1 MAEKKNTE
9 TEKYLNLPILT
20 PEEEREIEERE
31 ARLEAARK
39 AAAEK
44 AGSTAEGSAGFAG
57 RTLYASPA
65 TGRVKA
71 DGGIA
76 VNSAAPS
83 PAQNPAPVPTPA
95 SLSSPAPKSVL
106 SSEQSPESFSIPSS
120 TSSVSSARTASSA
133 TSAPQT
139 NPEYYS
145 SDGADVNAAAVASA
159 VLGGGSDNPGEQASD
174 ADASTLSEIAAW
186 GENTGVSPEG
196 SMEVNPDD
204 LSGID
209 RETAATILSATD
221 LFKTCILPDKTEL
234 QERILKTK
242 SDIIVGD
249 HSRIEFGLY
258 GEDIAVCECTEV
270 FGDIVASGDLRIDN
284 FCDIFGTVI
293 CNGDAY
299 IGEGVKIHGKMTI
312 GGNLDIADSVTIE
325 KEYQTFGL
333 ISIRSPVPVITYL
346 IIYIFALLQISGE
359 KAAEKKLN
367 SMLSGVQ
374 STPLVL
380 PPKTTMDLAYF
391 AVQTP
396 MEVGVNCRLHGNIR
410 AQSVKIKRDTT
421 LFGSVSAAESVKIGV
436 RDAIH
441 GDVAGKSIRIS
452 RGADVLGD
460 LIGGTVWLHEDAH
473 VSGVIKASEGLTF
486 GSGD

>member
-1 MAEKKNTE
+1 MAEKQKET

-20 PEEEREIEERE
+20 PEEEQEIEERE
-31 ARLEAARK
+31 ERLAAERK

-44 AGSTAEGSAGFAG
+44 AAAAKKAAEAKAGGADMKRTAVYAG
-57 RTLYASPA
+57 RELRASPSS
-65 TGRVKA
+65 GRVIVA
-71 DGGIA
+71 DD
-76 VNSAAPS
+76 VMTDTRSAK
-83 PAQNPAPVPTPA
+83 T
-95 SLSSPAPKSVL
+95 
-106 SSEQSPESFSIPSS
+106 E
-120 TSSVSSARTASSA
+120 
-133 TSAPQT
+133 
-139 NPEYYS
+139 
-145 SDGADVNAAAVASA
+145 AAAKTDGDVDAAAIASA
-159 VLGGGSDNPGEQASD
+159 VLGGSTDSSESGKEEPAKEASD
-174 ADASTLSEIAAW
+174 ADASLITEILTGEELNEQLSK
-186 GENTGVSPEG
+186 
-196 SMEVNPDD
+196 
-204 LSGID
+204 LD
-209 RETAATILSATD
+209 REALETVLSATD
-221 LFKTCILPDKTEL
+221 IFKTCILPNKTEL

-249 HSRIEFGLY
+249 HSKIEFGLY
-258 GEDIAVCECTEV
+258 GEDIAVCECTQIY
-270 FGDIVASGDLRIDN
+270 GDIVASGDLRIDN

-299 IGEGVKIHGKMTI
+299 VGEGVKIHGKMTI

-346 IIYIFALLQISGE
+346 IIYIFALLQINGE
-359 KAAEKKLN
+359 KAAEKKLD
-367 SMLSGVQ
+367 SMLSGAQ
-374 STPLVL
+374 ATPLVL
-380 PPKTTMDLAYF
+380 PPRTTMDLAYF

-396 MEVGVNCRLHGNIR
+396 MDIGVNCRLHGNIR

-441 GDVAGKSIRIS
+441 GDVAAKSIRIS

-460 LIGGTVWLHEDAH
+460 LIGETVWLHEDAH
-473 VSGVIKASEGLTF
+473 VSGVIKATEGLTF

>member
-1 MAEKKNTE
+1 MAERQKET

-20 PEEEREIEERE
+20 PEEEQEIEERE
-31 ARLEAARK
+31 ERLAAERK

-44 AGSTAEGSAGFAG
+44 AAAAKREAKAGETDAKAGRAEAEGTAVYAG
-57 RTLYASPA
+57 RKLRTSPSS
-65 TGRVKA
+65 GRVIVADDAPGVAPSVNTPSVKTEAAAKA
-71 DGGIA
+71 DGDI
-76 VNSAAPS
+76 
-83 PAQNPAPVPTPA
+83 
-95 SLSSPAPKSVL
+95 
-106 SSEQSPESFSIPSS
+106 
-120 TSSVSSARTASSA
+120 
-133 TSAPQT
+133 
-139 NPEYYS
+139 
-145 SDGADVNAAAVASA
+145 DAAAIASA
-159 VLGGGSDNPGEQASD
+159 VLGGSTDSPESGKDESPKEASD
-174 ADASTLSEIAAW
+174 ADASLIT
-186 GENTGVSPEG
+186 
-196 SMEVNPDD
+196 EV
-204 LSGID
+204 LSGEELNEQLSKLD
-209 RETAATILSATD
+209 REALETVLSATD
-221 LFKTCILPDKTEL
+221 IFKTCILPNKTEL
-234 QERILKTK
+234 QERILKTT

-258 GEDIAVCECTEV
+258 GEDIAVCECTEIY
-270 FGDIVASGDLRIDN
+270 GDIVASGDLRIDN

-293 CNGDAY
+293 CNGDTY

-346 IIYIFALLQISGE
+346 IIYIFALLQINGE
-359 KAAEKKLN
+359 KAAEKKLD
-367 SMLSGVQ
+367 SMLSGAQ
-374 STPLVL
+374 TTPLVL

-396 MEVGVNCRLHGNIR
+396 MDVGVNCRLHGNIR

>member
-1 MAEKKNTE
+1 MAEKQKET

-20 PEEEREIEERE
+20 PEEEQEIEERE
-31 ARLEAARK
+31 ERLAAERK

-44 AGSTAEGSAGFAG
+44 AAAAKREAKAGETDAKAGGGDAKGTAVYAG
-57 RTLYASPA
+57 RKLRASPSS
-65 TGRVKA
+65 GRVIVADDARRDTTSVKTEAAAKA
-71 DGGIA
+71 DGDI
-76 VNSAAPS
+76 
-83 PAQNPAPVPTPA
+83 
-95 SLSSPAPKSVL
+95 
-106 SSEQSPESFSIPSS
+106 
-120 TSSVSSARTASSA
+120 
-133 TSAPQT
+133 
-139 NPEYYS
+139 
-145 SDGADVNAAAVASA
+145 DAAAIASA
-159 VLGGGSDNPGEQASD
+159 VLGGSADSPESEKEEPAKEASD
-174 ADASTLSEIAAW
+174 ADASLLTEVLTGEELNEQLSK
-186 GENTGVSPEG
+186 
-196 SMEVNPDD
+196 
-204 LSGID
+204 LD
-209 RETAATILSATD
+209 REELETVLSATD
-221 LFKTCILPDKTEL
+221 IFKTCILPNKTEL

-242 SDIIVGD
+242 NDIIVGD

-258 GEDIAVCECTEV
+258 GEDIAVCECTQIY
-270 FGDIVASGDLRIDN
+270 GDIVASGDLRIDN

-346 IIYIFALLQISGE
+346 IIYIFALLQIKGE
-359 KAAEKKLN
+359 KAAEKKLD
-367 SMLSGVQ
+367 SMLSGAQ
-374 STPLVL
+374 ATPLVL
-380 PPKTTMDLAYF
+380 PPRTTMDLAYF

-396 MEVGVNCRLHGNIR
+396 MDVGVNCRLHGNIR
-410 AQSVKIKRDTT
+410 AQSVKIKRDVTI
-421 LFGSVSAAESVKIGV
+421 FGSVSAAESVKIGV